1 MSDKVW
7 LVDEGQLQKMARG
20 VAPQLRPG
28 DLIFLSGDLGTG
40 KTTFARAA
48 IQELGFKGVISS
60 PTFTLVETYQ
70 TRSGPVIHID
80 LYRLEHE
87 AELETIGIRDHLD
100 GESICLIEWP
110 QKGAGLLPVPDI
122 MIGLEYAGARR
133 RVTVT
138 GRPGR
143 TLNLGIAE

>member
-1 MSDKVW
+1 MSDNGW
-7 LVDEGQLQKMARG
+7 LVDEGKLLNVARG
-20 VAPQLRPG
+20 VAPQLRRG

-40 KTTFARAA
+40 KTTFARAT
-48 IQELGFKGVISS
+48 IQELGFKGVVSS

-70 TRSGPVIHID
+70 TRSGPVVHMD
-80 LYRLEHE
+80 LYRLETE

-122 MIGLEYAGARR
+122 VIRLEYAGASR

-143 TLNLGIAE
+143 VLNLGINE

>member
-7 LVDEGQLQKMARG
+7 LGDEGQLQKMARG

-48 IQELGFKGVISS
+48 IQELGFKGVVSS

-143 TLNLGIAE
+143 TFNLGIAE